1 LFISAISLENFRNY
15 KQLHLDLVPGF
26 TLLFGEN
33 GEGKTNLVES
43 IGYLSALESHRVT
56 GYQSLIKNEE
66 ETARLSATANHN
78 GRKVTAAAE
87 LNKNNPNRYFL
98 NGNLQ
103 RKSSDVLGSVTSVV
117 FAPEDL
123 DIVRRDPSDRRA
135 FLDALLAQ
143 LKPRLAGVKSDYDR
157 VLKQRNALLKSARQ
171 TNAKDLSTLDIWD
184 DQLVS
189 FGAEIIFARLE
200 LVNRLKPLLQ
210 DFYNR
215 LTNGTEEITLDI
227 RSSIT
232 SGEDEEDFETLVGA
246 TQSEIQEQFLQRL
259 QELRTKELERGLTL
273 AGPHRDELFIAK
285 DSLAAKTH
293 ASQGEAWSIALGAK
307 LASAELIREISQ
319 TADPVII
326 LDDVFS
332 VLDIGRR
339 ERLIEFANSFEQV
352 LITSTSDT
360 GLPDITW
367 GAKHRVVAGELVK

>member
-1 LFISAISLENFRNY
+1 MFISAISLENFRNY
-15 KQLHLDLVPGF
+15 KQLHLDLAPGF

-43 IGYLSALESHRVT
+43 IGYLSSLESHRVT
-56 GYQSLIKNEE
+56 GYQSLIRTEE

-87 LNKNNPNRYFL
+87 LNKNTPNRYFL

-123 DIVRRDPSDRRA
+123 DIVRRDPRDRRT
-135 FLDALLAQ
+135 FLDALLVQ
-143 LKPRLAGVKSDYDR
+143 LKPRLAGVKSDYER

-200 LVNRLKPLLQ
+200 LVNKLKPLLQ

-215 LTNGTEEITLDI
+215 LTEGTEEITVEI

-232 SGEDEEDFETLVGA
+232 SGEEEEEFESLVGA
-246 TQSEIQEQFLQRL
+246 TQNEIQEQFLQRL

-285 DSLAAKTH
+285 DNLAAKTH

-332 VLDIGRR
+332 VLDLGRR
-339 ERLIEFANSFEQV
+339 ERLIEFAKGFEQV

-360 GLPDITW
+360 GLPDINW
-367 GAKHRVVAGELVK
+367 SAKHRVVAGELVK